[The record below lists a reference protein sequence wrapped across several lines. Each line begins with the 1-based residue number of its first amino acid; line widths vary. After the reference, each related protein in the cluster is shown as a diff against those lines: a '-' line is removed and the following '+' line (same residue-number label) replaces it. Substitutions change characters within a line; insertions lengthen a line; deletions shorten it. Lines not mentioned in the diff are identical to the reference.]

1 MRLIY
6 PIITLFLLISAATA
20 QLSPDKERFDV
31 VLHPGEVEEKT
42 LKITNIGDSPIS
54 KITSTQVSGDAKEF
68 IYMGTAEEKKLQ
80 PQDEEEI
87 KIFFAIPR
95 ETKPGTYTGFI
106 YLLDNTPP
114 SLPLRIE
121 FSVEVVEKQA
131 YGLDMTIDD
140 ARSAKSFAKADDPAK
155 FELSVKNLGRFRD
168 VASIDAQPLPEGWS
182 ATLLDG
188 ETEHS
193 LPYDLPLDPGVT
205 HTMKL
210 HVRSSEPGKKGE
222 LEIKAESLGNLSQNS
237 SVNAQ
242 VEFGMTVRGYNV
254 EIEVPDKMVANKTYK
269 GSFEVILEVKEKVLI
284 GIVTPPEL
292 MVIPLTQVVEVTPE
306 ENGIANFTMLASQP
320 GEYPLIFKLMD
331 SHGIPMPEELTHI
344 QVVRPEGVVILTG
357 DDFIYST
364 VASLCSPENKSV
376 PTVTLQP
383 GKLSDKDRENL
394 QTYAK
399 VIILGNES
407 VVPAEVEGALAGAEV
422 KRIVG
427 ANLCEATWRFTAE
440 MWQNGTTQVVLSSPK
455 LADIFKAYQVA
466 KLGRHPLVICDGPI
480 SDTTKSTISDL
491 ISRND
496 TLSKALTVGVIGNE
510 TIKTLQGL
518 GVSIEE
524 VAQ

>member
-1 MRLIY
+1 
-6 PIITLFLLISAATA
+6 
-20 QLSPDKERFDV
+20 
-31 VLHPGEVEEKT
+31 
-42 LKITNIGDSPIS
+42 
-54 KITSTQVSGDAKEF
+54 
-68 IYMGTAEEKKLQ
+68 
-80 PQDEEEI
+80 
-87 KIFFAIPR
+87 
-95 ETKPGTYTGFI
+95 
-106 YLLDNTPP
+106 
-114 SLPLRIE
+114 
-121 FSVEVVEKQA
+121 
-131 YGLDMTIDD
+131 
-140 ARSAKSFAKADDPAK
+140 
-155 FELSVKNLGRFRD
+155 
-168 VASIDAQPLPEGWS
+168 
-182 ATLLDG
+182 
-188 ETEHS
+188 
-193 LPYDLPLDPGVT
+193 
-205 HTMKL
+205 
-210 HVRSSEPGKKGE
+210 
-222 LEIKAESLGNLSQNS
+222 
-237 SVNAQ
+237 
-242 VEFGMTVRGYNV
+242 
-254 EIEVPDKMVANKTYK
+254 
-269 GSFEVILEVKEKVLI
+269 
-284 GIVTPPEL
+284 
-292 MVIPLTQVVEVTPE
+292 VVEVTPE

-320 GEYPLIFKLMD
+320 GEYPLVFKLMD

-357 DDFIYST
+357 DDFLYST

-376 PTVTLQP
+376 PTVTLPP
-383 GKLSDKDRENL
+383 GKLSDKNRENL

-407 VVPAEVEGALAGAEV
+407 MVPAEVEGALAGAEV

-455 LADIFKAYQVA
+455 LADVFKAYQVA